1 MRRLAVLAL
10 ALAAACSEI
19 SQVESGPTRTFY
31 RPTGIGVYAGALLVA
46 SSNSD
51 LRYDGETGG
60 SVIAVDASGPLAD
73 GPVRAPWLGGFNIR
87 SFAGE
92 LAVADPAVCPA
103 LGGEALALVPVRGSD
118 HLYRV
123 KLGAGGAPSCDGC
136 ELSLRGTQF
145 TDPFAVTVACAPGFA
160 RAYVGWLRSVGGRAW
175 LTQVDLT
182 QPDPA
187 ADGAVQHSDRA
198 GTGQLRAF
206 AFDPGRKRLW
216 AAKSATAGSTNLRWY
231 DLAGGCR
238 IDVDEFSGGCRG
250 GAAALPDGL
259 DPQGIALAN
268 GDPTRMYVAVRIF
281 DARAAAVSGVRVGD
295 VDGLLLVVNLVD
307 DLAGQT
313 HLQIEKQISIGY
325 GASAVRVL
333 PPRAGN
339 RRDVVAALAA
349 DDGVLWLYDDDTDAL
364 VAVGRDAFG
373 HALVGVQPFGLAVDP
388 TVRAGVVRVHVGS
401 WAESFVT
408 AYDVNLDDI
417 DASLPP
423 DPDLPHILG
432 GTP

>member
-19 SQVESGPTRTFY
+19 SEVESGPTKTFY

-73 GPVRAPWLGGFNIR
+73 GPVRAPWLGGINIR

-103 LGGEALALVPVRGSD
+103 LGEPLALVPVRGSD
-118 HLYRV
+118 LLYRV
-123 KLGAGGAPSCDGC
+123 RLGAGGAPSCDGC

-182 QPDPA
+182 QPDLA

-198 GTGQLRAF
+198 GVGTLGAF
-206 AFDPGRKRLW
+206 AFDPDRKRLW
-216 AAKSATAGSTNLRWY
+216 AAKSATSNSAILRWW
-231 DLAGGCR
+231 DLAGDCR
-238 IDVDEFSGGCRG
+238 IDVDELSGGCRG

-259 DPQGIALAN
+259 DPHGIALAN

-333 PPRAGN
+333 PARAG

-349 DDGVLWLYDDDTDAL
+349 DDGVLWLYDDDVDAL

-373 HALVGVQPFGLAVDP
+373 HALVGAQPFGLAVDP
-388 TVRAGVVRVHVGS
+388 TVRAGSVRVHVGS

-408 AYDVNLDDI
+408 TYDVNLADI
-417 DASLPP
+417 DASPPP
-423 DPDLPHILG
+423 DPDLPHIQG